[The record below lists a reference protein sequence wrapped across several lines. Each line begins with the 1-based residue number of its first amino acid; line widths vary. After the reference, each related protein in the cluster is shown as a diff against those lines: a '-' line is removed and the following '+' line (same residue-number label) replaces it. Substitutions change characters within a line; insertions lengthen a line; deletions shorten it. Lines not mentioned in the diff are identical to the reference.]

1 MERKKGW
8 RYLKKKCLDHIREE
22 EEEKE
27 KEDKFG
33 EGLIEKEIT
42 WPRKFNGDVDQPTT
56 EWIYVVQ
63 SAFSRVRQ

>member
-1 MERKKGW
+1 M
-8 RYLKKKCLDHIREE
+8 KKKCLDHVREE

-56 EWIYVVQ
+56 E
-63 SAFSRVRQ
+63 